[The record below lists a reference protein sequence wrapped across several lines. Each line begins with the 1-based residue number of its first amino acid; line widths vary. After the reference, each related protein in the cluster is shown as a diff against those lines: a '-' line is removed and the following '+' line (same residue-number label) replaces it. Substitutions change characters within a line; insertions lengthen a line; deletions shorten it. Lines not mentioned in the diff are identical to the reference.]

1 MAFMTNNS
9 DVGQNG
15 KSQMSDFSAAFDVT
29 TEKNGTET
37 SGFYIGEKVFANFE
51 LNPGKLG
58 YLSPASVPFG
68 FFVEHCQVKFKSR
81 GQILRSILFS

>member
-9 DVGQNG
+9 DVDQNG
-15 KSQMSDFSAAFDVT
+15 KSQISDFSGAFDVT

-58 YLSPASVPFG
+58 YLSPSSVPFG
-68 FFVEHCQVKFKSR
+68 FFVEHCQVKIS
-81 GQILRSILFS
+81 S